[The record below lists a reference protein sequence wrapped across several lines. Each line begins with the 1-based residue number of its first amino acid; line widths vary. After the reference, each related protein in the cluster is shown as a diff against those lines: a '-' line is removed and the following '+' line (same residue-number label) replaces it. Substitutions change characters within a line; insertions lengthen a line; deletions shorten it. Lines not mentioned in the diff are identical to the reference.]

1 MITYDAPTR
10 FGPTAIEI
18 SGTSDQTVPVPFRI
32 YRDGVKI
39 ADYSSPTQ
47 TFRKLVSVPI
57 GESPMFEVLD
67 KAGAIP
73 SPAFPGRVTLNW
85 LAVANAVRYV
95 VEEYYS
101 AVWTERA
108 SVRSEGRSAFSWKTR
123 LLETATTHQFRV
135 TPYDAAGNSV
145 SPLTFSFLMVRH
157 SDVPDVDITYSNSTH
172 KLTITA
178 A

>member
-1 MITYDAPTR
+1 MITYNAPTR
-10 FGPTAIEI
+10 YGRTAIEI
-18 SGTSDQTVPVPFRI
+18 SGTSDQTVPVPFRF

-47 TFRKLVSVPI
+47 TFTKLVHVPV

-73 SPAFPGRVTLNW
+73 SPAFSGRVTLNW
-85 LAVANAVRYV
+85 LAVPNATRYV

-108 SVRSEGRSAFSWKTR
+108 TVRSESRSAFKWGTR
-123 LLETATTHQFRV
+123 VLENATTHQFRV

-145 SPLTFSFLMVRH
+145 TALTYSFLMARH
-157 SDVPDVDITYSNSTH
+157 SDVPEVELAYSNSTH
-172 KLTITA
+172 KLTIA
-178 A
+178 AA